1 VSVLV
6 DSSVWIAYLRGSD
19 SGQALDT
26 LLEENLVVTNDLILT
41 ELEPALRMRRQ
52 GKLINLLRVIRR
64 PPISVDWDDLI
75 RMQVTC
81 LRNGINKVG
90 VPDLIIAQHAIH
102 NGLQLMSLDR
112 HFSRMARHLP
122 LTLLPMYPHVA

>member
-6 DSSVWIAYLRGSD
+6 DSSVWIAYFRGAD

-26 LLEENLVVTNDLILT
+26 LIDENLVVTNDLILT

-52 GKLINLLRVIRR
+52 EKLINLLREITR
-64 PPISVDWDDLI
+64 PPIKVDWDDLI
-75 RMQVTC
+75 RMQLIC

-102 NGLQLMSLDR
+102 CNLQLMSLDK
-112 HFSRMARHLP
+112 HFGRMAHHLP
-122 LTLLPMYPHVA
+122 LTLLPM